1 MSSTCF
7 SRSSLLL
14 HIFPIPGRNAPPAAF
29 HSFSPLRSV
38 RRCGTSF
45 ALNPRRN
52 RLSCIRS
59 MSSEASDAEAGTVR
73 SVPVTVAH
81 ELLKSG
87 HRYLDVR
94 TVEEFNGGHAVQA
107 INIPYMFKTNSGMS
121 KNPKFLEEVL
131 STFNKDDEI
140 IIGCLSGKRSLM
152 AAYELS
158 KVGFACVTDV
168 AGGYSAWV
176 QNGLPTEN

>member
-52 RLSCIRS
+52 RLRS

-87 HRYLDVR
+87 HR